1 MPVNWEQLHIAL
13 RQVSRDAAAQA
24 AVVVHAR
31 EATLLSLRKY
41 ASEPEL
47 GERVEDVV
55 SGFDPELRCALPGV
69 EPLDVSYAAATT
81 RRPHA
86 IVAADGSQVTPSRH
100 EQVFFGV
107 VNIGTVV
114 MQPESGDAFKVSAD
128 TKILFGESLYGDT
141 GLPMSEG
148 DLALLRDQGERAS
161 LLIQARDLAAPALA
175 LTDGPLELWGGKDV
189 TDPTAFERAL
199 RSYLRD
205 LDEMKRLQCPVAG
218 YVDKPGADLV
228 IRLFEVVGAD
238 HDQLTH
244 LRAFHP
250 LRGATDRW
258 LYSQILAPG
267 ERSAVLGLQS
277 SSARRYVEDLSIH
290 FFYLNIG
297 TKAHPA
303 IARVEIPR
311 WVAED
316 ARMLG
321 AVHAELIEQC
331 LLLGASPYPYI
342 LHRAHETARISS
354 QEREEIRLRL
364 MLDLLDGGLEL
375 EDPSG
380 KSTAK
385 LSSSL
390 KGSY

>member
-13 RQVSRDAAAQA
+13 SELSHEAAARS
-24 AVVVHAR
+24 AVVQQAR
-31 EATLLSLRKY
+31 EASLLSLRRY
-41 ASEPEL
+41 AREPQL

-55 SGFDPELRCALPGV
+55 SMFDPDLRCALPGV
-69 EPLDVSYAAATT
+69 EALDMSSAAATT
-81 RRPHA
+81 RRPQA
-86 IVAADGSQVTPSRH
+86 IIAADGSQVTPSRH
-100 EQVFFGV
+100 EQVCFGV
-107 VNIGTVV
+107 INVGTVV
-114 MQPESGDAFKVSAD
+114 MQPESDKAPTVSAD
-128 TKILFGESLYGDT
+128 TRILFGESLYGHV
-141 GLPMSEG
+141 GMPLSEG
-148 DLALLRDQGERAS
+148 DIALLRDQGERAS
-161 LLIQARDLAAPALA
+161 LLLHAHDLAAPALA

-189 TDPTAFERAL
+189 SDPTAFDRAL
-199 RSYLRD
+199 RSYLDD
-205 LDEMKRLQCPVAG
+205 LDEMERLQCSVAG

-277 SSARRYVEDLSIH
+277 SSARRYTGDLSIH
-290 FFYLNIG
+290 FFYLNVG
-297 TKAHPA
+297 TEAHPA

-311 WVAED
+311 WVAQD
-316 ARMLG
+316 AGLLG
-321 AVHAELIEQC
+321 AIHTELIEQC

-342 LHRAHETARISS
+342 LHRAHEIARISS
-354 QEREEIRLRL
+354 QEKEEIRLRL
-364 MLDLLDGGLEL
+364 TLDLLDGGLEL